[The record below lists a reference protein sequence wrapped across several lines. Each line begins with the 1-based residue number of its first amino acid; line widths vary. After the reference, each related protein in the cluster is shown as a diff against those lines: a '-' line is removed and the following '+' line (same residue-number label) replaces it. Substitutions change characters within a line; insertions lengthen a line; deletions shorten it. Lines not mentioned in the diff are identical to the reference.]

1 MSKPV
6 KIGLWGGVG
15 GQPRDVKHAPH
26 RLARVEISGAD
37 AIHSIKFT
45 YEDHAGDQHVE
56 GAWGAPSGNKHTL
69 DLEDTE
75 YVTEISGTYG
85 RWGSVSSIVTS
96 LKFVTNNGQT
106 IECGSAGSGGS
117 FHVPVTHGGQI
128 TGFFGRVGDLI
139 DAIGIYV
146 LP

>member
-1 MSKPV
+1 M
-6 KIGLWGGVG
+6 
-15 GQPRDVKHAPH
+15 Q
-26 RLARVEISGAD
+26 
-37 AIHSIKFT
+37 
-45 YEDHAGDQHVE
+45 
-56 GAWGAPSGNKHTL
+56 L

-85 RWGSVSSIVTS
+85 RWGSVPAIVTS
-96 LKFVTNNGQT
+96 VKFVTNIGQT

-117 FHVPVTHGGQI
+117 FHVPVAHGGQI

>member
-1 MSKPV
+1 M
-6 KIGLWGGVG
+6 L
-15 GQPRDVKHAPH
+15 DCC
-26 RLARVEISGAD
+26 
-37 AIHSIKFT
+37 FT
-45 YEDHAGDQHVE
+45 Q
-56 GAWGAPSGNKHTL
+56 L
-69 DLEDTE
+69 DLEDTQ

-106 IECGSAGSGGS
+106 IECGIAGSGGF